1 MGLELQVDAGG
12 CHGRVIQDEPG
23 RLPSNGTMVR
33 WFLTLA
39 CPTALLLGTRAPR
52 QAFPVLAGLL
62 VVTVI
67 AHAIRGEGGW
77 FDWEWELNSVARRFE
92 VANGILTV
100 RGPDGVY
107 TAPLAQARVTRF
119 EDGVQVNPALGAP
132 VQLTWSGATA
142 HDVARLAT
150 LLETASAHRLDERGT
165 RRDVP
170 DDLEGLR

>member
-1 MGLELQVDAGG
+1 MGLELQVDAAG
-12 CHGRVIQDEPG
+12 CRGRVVQDEPG
-23 RLPSNGTMVR
+23 RLPSNGTMLR

-39 CPTALLLGTRAPR
+39 CPAMAVWSIRAPR
-52 QAFPVLAGLL
+52 QAFPFLALL
-62 VVTVI
+62 LLITLIVQY
-67 AHAIRGEGGW
+67 ARGDAGW
-77 FDWEWELNSVARRFE
+77 FDWEWELYPVARTFE
-92 VANGILTV
+92 VTNGILTV

-132 VQLTWSGATA
+132 VQLTWSRATA
-142 HDVARLAT
+142 DDVARLAT

-170 DDLEGLR
+170 DHLEGLR